1 MRILAIESSCD
12 ESAVAVLDAQQ
23 GLLSHTL
30 FSQIELH
37 RVYGGVVPEL
47 ASRDHVRRL
56 LPLLRQALREADTD
70 AAQLSGVAYTAGPGL
85 VGALLVGAA
94 VAQSY
99 AFALGL
105 PTVAVHHLEG
115 HLLAPLLEDDPP
127 PFPHLALLVSG
138 GHTMLIRVNGLGDY
152 QLLGETRDDAAGEAF
167 DKTAKLLGLPYPG
180 GPELARLAVHGRS
193 GAFDFPRPMLDRP
206 GLEFSFSGL
215 KTAVALAAR
224 AQPLDDL
231 RRADI
236 ARGVQDAIVETLLRK
251 TARAIEHTGL
261 AHVVV
266 SGGVGANLALRE
278 GLAALLRARGGRIY
292 HPRIAFCTDNAA
304 MIAVA
309 GLLRLQRGEGS
320 HDLTIRARAQW
331 PLAELSAH
339 TVPAAAAP
347 LSFSS
352 FKEQA

>member
-12 ESAVAVLDAQQ
+12 ESAVAVLDAKQ

-56 LPLLRQALREADTD
+56 LPLLRQALHEADTD

-99 AFALGL
+99 AFAQGL

-138 GHTMLIRVNGLGDY
+138 
-152 QLLGETRDDAAGEAF
+152 
-167 DKTAKLLGLPYPG
+167 
-180 GPELARLAVHGRS
+180 ELARLAVHGRS
-193 GAFDFPRPMLDRP
+193 GVFDFPRPMLDRP

-224 AQPLDDL
+224 AQPLDEV

-236 ARGVQDAIVETLLRK
+236 ARGVQDAIVETLAHR
-251 TARAIEHTGL
+251 L
-261 AHVVV
+261 AM
-266 SGGVGANLALRE
+266 
-278 GLAALLRARGGRIY
+278 LL
-292 HPRIAFCTDNAA
+292 
-304 MIAVA
+304 
-309 GLLRLQRGEGS
+309 
-320 HDLTIRARAQW
+320 
-331 PLAELSAH
+331 LAEFDVAWVKL
-339 TVPAAAAP
+339 TVNKPGAIRGSRDVGITLERHRSNGPAA
-347 LSFSS
+347 
-352 FKEQA
+352 